1 MIRFLAISFST
12 MLLASSA
19 WAQDFCTCNLERLT
33 PADSDTAVYSAAIS
47 VFPEAEVHEV
57 FFAVAG
63 DAQGVYR
70 IQTNISDKVYSYDKD
85 SNVLSD
91 SWGDFG
97 NAVSVKKSLLEV
109 LSKDLMSVHCAN
121 IYLDNK
127 TYDFSAILS
136 SLRTYPK

>member
-1 MIRFLAISFST
+1 MKRFLAI
-12 MLLASSA
+12 ASSALLLSSTA

-57 FFAVAG
+57 YFAVAG
-63 DAQGVYR
+63 DEQGIYQ
-70 IQTNISDKVYSYDKD
+70 IQTNISDKVYAYDKD
-85 SNVLSD
+85 TNVLSD

-97 NAVSVKKSLLEV
+97 KAVSVKKSLLEV

-121 IYLDNK
+121 IYLNNR
-127 TYDFSAILS
+127 TYDFSTILS
-136 SLRTYPK
+136 SIRTYSE